1 MFGWG
6 QRGKVDAEVKEILG
20 AILVELKGVRSD
32 LRGFAES
39 AGRHT
44 GQLTQ
49 RVEAVE
55 HGLKVLK
62 AKPTPKRP
70 AVVR

>member
-1 MFGWG
+1 MFGWL
-6 QRGKVDAEVKEILG
+6 RGKVDAEVKEILS
-20 AILVELKGVRSD
+20 AILVELRGMRAD
-32 LRGFAES
+32 MRGFAEA

-44 GQLTQ
+44 GQLAQ
-49 RVEAVE
+49 RVEALE
-55 HGLKVLK
+55 HGVKVLK